1 MVYVDLLLLAH
12 CGSISSRRP
21 NRSSNPHLEKLH
33 DLKEMPYET
42 KSPEDQMYFK
52 NKGWLNDLEK
62 QLMGLGIISS
72 DYKHGAFTRL
82 PGNVTIYIMID
93 PCTSGRCVRVD
104 SMYERFL
111 FDMINEHGSIWFY
124 SKVIEAAN
132 SEDGGEEGIWTYY
145 WINWA
150 RAQVRHPNYK
160 RIFTVKPDPRYG
172 PGPVF
177 SKFAGSDK
185 ILDMWLSFDSDPY
198 MWNIFRTNSSDDYIT
213 GLFRKYYA
221 SPPLRPNF
229 SWEANKNS
237 LDEFR
242 KSMVTDMNVSQ
253 LSQLSHDA
261 TPLQRYKEG
270 FKLSELLYG
279 LHRWPGLSK
288 IIGKGN
294 HLALTLCVCDPN
306 IFEMIPMNNPHPYTT
321 ISDHTLSMNLEQKR
335 TIINQMWKGLKY
347 QALCNMMG
355 WNEESGECLRRIQE
369 YQKNISKEL
378 VGKAED
384 RSSFL
389 KSAMGTYRLMKKLSD
404 YQVSDNGCRC
414 LTECVN
420 GLCEIDKKCYKKLD
434 RNAKRKIKRSRNSQY
449 GKNEKYY
456 DKCEIGHKQFHRLL
470 DKSSGSK
477 KYKKKKQKRKKTKH
491 KLIKYKSKKGR
502 SKKNNIKKTIN
513 KKNKKNK

>member
-82 PGNVTIYIMID
+82 PDNVTIYIMID

-124 SKVIEAAN
+124 SKVIEAVN
-132 SEDGGEEGIWTYY
+132 SEDGGEEGIWTHY
-145 WINWA
+145 WTNWA
-150 RAQVRHPNYK
+150 RTQVRHPNYK

-177 SKFAGSDK
+177 SKFEGGSK

-198 MWNIFRTNSSDDYIT
+198 MWNIFRTNSSNADIT
-213 GLFRKYYA
+213 KLFLKYNA
-221 SPPLRPNF
+221 TPPLRPNF
-229 SWEANKNS
+229 SWEANRNA
-237 LDEFR
+237 LNEFR
-242 KSMVTDMNVSQ
+242 RNMVTDMNVSQ
-253 LSQLSHDA
+253 LPQDA

-270 FKLSELLYG
+270 FKLSELLNDKK
-279 LHRWPGLSK
+279 RWPGLSK
-288 IIGKGN
+288 IIEEGN

-321 ISDHTLSMNLEQKR
+321 ISDHKLSMNLEQKR

-355 WNEESGECLRRIQE
+355 WNEESGECLRRIKE

-378 VGKAED
+378 VGKATEED
-384 RSSFL
+384 LSSFL
-389 KSAMGTYRLMKKLSD
+389 KAAMGTYRLMKKFSD

-414 LTECVN
+414 LTKCEN
-420 GLCEIDKKCYKKLD
+420 GLCEIDKKCYERLD
-434 RNAKRKIKRSRNSQY
+434 RNAKKQTRKSRNSPY
-449 GKNEKYY
+449 GKNKIY
-456 DKCEIGHKQFHRLL
+456 DTCEIGHTQFSRSLG
-470 DKSSGSK
+470 KSTGYK
-477 KYKKKKQKRKKTKH
+477 KYKKKKQKRKKTKN
-491 KLIKYKSKKGR
+491 KLRKYKSKKGK

-513 KKNKKNK
+513 KNKKNKKNK